1 MTKTVVDIVNFNA
14 DASCLPSS
22 IWLEAL
28 KGGTNSVICQWLSL
42 FIKNKRKVTLGFTG
56 STIAD
61 IKIFNPDAIKIIN
74 ENKDIF
80 EIILRPWSHD
90 ISLYRTDSL
99 FIYNVE
105 LGIRTIKSEF
115 ESVSNY
121 YLAPEFMITSRQ
133 IELISKMGID
143 AIFINPDRYQNDI
156 KRRIIPK
163 PHIVYGTSESTIKCI
178 TIHGSTTQKYLSSC
192 QLNDPKIWDQFIQNF
207 PDDLI
212 FSWRDGE
219 SFLLIPDG
227 LSREEYL
234 LQGESEN
241 INRSKLHS
249 LEINYEDSSLYDLS
263 YYKSYPIHSF
273 TAWIKEMKMMWYID
287 RIGKIE
293 NNYFELTDFQKTLL
307 LQMINSDIL
316 ASVEKIS
323 PKIKLKV
330 KDLIEDFIIY
340 RSERGFEGEDYLQ
353 LIENPNYNNHNA
365 PHIKKLVARHEY
377 LMAMQE
383 NVFD

>member
-14 DASCLPSS
+14 DASCLSSS
-22 IWLEAL
+22 IWLDAL
-28 KGGTNSVICQWLSL
+28 QGGTISKICQWLEL
-42 FIKNKRKVTLGFTG
+42 FVRNNKKVSLGFTG
-56 STIAD
+56 STLAD
-61 IKIFNPDAIKIIN
+61 IKKFNPDAINIIN
-74 ENKDIF
+74 GKKDIF

-115 ESVSNY
+115 DFVSNY
-121 YLAPEFMITSRQ
+121 YLAPEFMMTSRQ
-133 IELISKMGID
+133 IELISKMGIE

-156 KRRIIPK
+156 KRRIIPTS
-163 PHIVYGTSESTIKCI
+163 HIVYGTSESNIKCI
-178 TIHGSTTQKYLSSC
+178 AIHGETTQKYLSSC
-192 QLNDPKIWDQFIQNF
+192 QLNDPKIWDKFIQDF
-207 PDDLI
+207 PYDLI

-227 LSREEYL
+227 LSREESL

-241 INRSKLHS
+241 INRKKLQS
-249 LEINYEDSSLYDLS
+249 LEINYEDSSLYDRS

-273 TAWIKEMKMMWYID
+273 TAWIKEMKMMWYVD
-287 RIGKIE
+287 RIRKIE
-293 NNYFELTDFQKTLL
+293 NNFSKLSDLQITLL
-307 LQMINSDIL
+307 LQLINSDIL

-323 PKIKLKV
+323 PKIKLKI
-330 KDLIEDFIIY
+330 KGMIEDFIIY

-353 LIENPNYNNHNA
+353 LMEDPNFRNDSA
-365 PHIKKLVARHEY
+365 PHIKKLIARHEY
-377 LMAMQE
+377 LKAM
-383 NVFD
+383 N

>member
-1 MTKTVVDIVNFNA
+1 
-14 DASCLPSS
+14 
-22 IWLEAL
+22 
-28 KGGTNSVICQWLSL
+28 LSL

>member
-1 MTKTVVDIVNFNA
+1 MTKKVVDIVNFNA
-14 DASCLPSS
+14 DASCLSSS
-22 IWLEAL
+22 IWLDAL
-28 KGGTNSVICQWLSL
+28 QGGTNSKICQWLEL
-42 FIKNKRKVTLGFTG
+42 FVRNNKKVSLGFTG
-56 STIAD
+56 STLAD
-61 IKIFNPDAIKIIN
+61 IKKFNPDAINIIN
-74 ENKDIF
+74 EKKDIF

-115 ESVSNY
+115 DSVSDY
-121 YLAPEFMITSRQ
+121 YLAPEFMMTSRQ
-133 IELISKMGID
+133 IELISKMGIE

-156 KRRIIPK
+156 KRRIIPA

-178 TIHGSTTQKYLSSC
+178 AIHGRTTQKYLSSC
-192 QLNDPKIWDQFIQNF
+192 QLNDPKIWDKFIQDF

-241 INRSKLHS
+241 INRKKLQS
-249 LEINYEDSSLYDLS
+249 LEINYEDSSLYDRS

-273 TAWIKEMKMMWYID
+273 TAWIKEMKMMWYVD
-287 RIGKIE
+287 RIRKIE
-293 NNYFELTDFQKTLL
+293 NNFSKLSDLQITLL
-307 LQMINSDIL
+307 LQLINSDIL

-323 PKIKLKV
+323 PKIKLKIKGV
-330 KDLIEDFIIY
+330 IEDFIIY

-353 LIENPNYNNHNA
+353 LIDDPNFRNDSA
-365 PHIKKLVARHEY
+365 PHIKKLIARHEY
-377 LMAMQE
+377 LKAMH
-383 NVFD
+383 

>member
-14 DASCLPSS
+14 DASCLSSS
-22 IWLEAL
+22 IWLDAL
-28 KGGTNSVICQWLSL
+28 QGGTNSKICQWLEL
-42 FIKNKRKVTLGFTG
+42 FVRNNKKVSLGFTG
-56 STIAD
+56 STLAD
-61 IKIFNPDAIKIIN
+61 IKKFNPDAINIIN
-74 ENKDIF
+74 EKKDIF

-133 IELISKMGID
+133 IELISKMGIE

-156 KRRIIPK
+156 KRRIIPT

-178 TIHGSTTQKYLSSC
+178 AIHGRTTQKYLSSC
-192 QLNDPKIWDQFIQNF
+192 QLNDPKIWDKFIQDF

-241 INRSKLHS
+241 INRKKLQS
-249 LEINYEDSSLYDLS
+249 LEINYEDSSLYDRS

-273 TAWIKEMKMMWYID
+273 TAWIKEMKMMWYVD
-287 RIGKIE
+287 RIRKIE
-293 NNYFELTDFQKTLL
+293 NNFSKLSDLQITLL
-307 LQMINSDIL
+307 LQLINSDIL

-323 PKIKLKV
+323 PKIKLKIKGV
-330 KDLIEDFIIY
+330 IEDFIIY

-353 LIENPNYNNHNA
+353 LIDDPNFRNDSA
-365 PHIKKLVARHEY
+365 PHIKKLIARHEY
-377 LMAMQE
+377 LKAM
-383 NVFD
+383 N

>member
-14 DASCLPSS
+14 DASCLSSS
-22 IWLEAL
+22 IWLDAL
-28 KGGTNSVICQWLSL
+28 QGGTNSKICQWLEL
-42 FIKNKRKVTLGFTG
+42 FVRNNKKVSLGFTG
-56 STIAD
+56 STLAD
-61 IKIFNPDAIKIIN
+61 IKKFNPDAINIIN
-74 ENKDIF
+74 EKKDIF

-115 ESVSNY
+115 DSVSNY
-121 YLAPEFMITSRQ
+121 YLAPEFMMTSRQ
-133 IELISKMGID
+133 IELISKMGIE

-156 KRRIIPK
+156 KRRIIPT

-178 TIHGSTTQKYLSSC
+178 AIHGRTTQKYLSSC
-192 QLNDPKIWDQFIQNF
+192 QLNDPKIWDKFIQDF

-241 INRSKLHS
+241 INRKKLQS
-249 LEINYEDSSLYDLS
+249 LEINYEDSSLYDRS

-273 TAWIKEMKMMWYID
+273 TAWIKEMKMMWYVD
-287 RIGKIE
+287 RIRKIE
-293 NNYFELTDFQKTLL
+293 NNFSKLSDLQITLL
-307 LQMINSDIL
+307 LQLINSDIL

-323 PKIKLKV
+323 PKIKLKIKGV
-330 KDLIEDFIIY
+330 IEDFIIY

-353 LIENPNYNNHNA
+353 LIDDPNFRNDSA
-365 PHIKKLVARHEY
+365 PHIKKLIARHEY
-377 LMAMQE
+377 LKAM
-383 NVFD
+383 N

>member
-14 DASCLPSS
+14 DASCLSSS
-22 IWLEAL
+22 IWLDAL
-28 KGGTNSVICQWLSL
+28 QGGTNSKICQWLAL
-42 FIKNKRKVTLGFTG
+42 FVINNKKVNLGFTG
-56 STIAD
+56 STLAD
-61 IKIFNPDAIKIIN
+61 IKKFNPDAINIIN
-74 ENKDIF
+74 EKKDIF

-115 ESVSNY
+115 DSVSNY

-133 IELISKMGID
+133 IELISKMGIE

-156 KRRIIPK
+156 KRRIIPT

-178 TIHGSTTQKYLSSC
+178 AIHGKTTQKYLSSC
-192 QLNDPKIWDQFIQNF
+192 QLNDPKIWDKFIQDF

-227 LSREEYL
+227 LSREESL

-241 INRSKLHS
+241 INRKKLQS
-249 LEINYEDSSLYDLS
+249 LEINYEDSSLYDRS

-273 TAWIKEMKMMWYID
+273 TAWIKEMKMMWYVD
-287 RIGKIE
+287 RIRKIE
-293 NNYFELTDFQKTLL
+293 NNFSKLSDLQITLL
-307 LQMINSDIL
+307 LQLINSDIL

-323 PKIKLKV
+323 PKIKLKIKGV
-330 KDLIEDFIIY
+330 IEDFIIY

-353 LIENPNYNNHNA
+353 LIDDPNFRNDSA

-377 LMAMQE
+377 LMSMH
-383 NVFD
+383 

>member
-1 MTKTVVDIVNFNA
+1 MNKTVVDIVNFNA
-14 DASCLPSS
+14 DASCLPSRT
-22 IWLEAL
+22 WLETL

-42 FIKNKRKVTLGFTG
+42 FIQNKKNVTLGFTG
-56 STIAD
+56 STLAD
-61 IKIFNPDAIKIIN
+61 IKKFNPDAIKIIN
-74 ENKDIF
+74 EKKDIF

-90 ISLYRTDSL
+90 IGLYRTDSL

-121 YLAPEFMITSRQ
+121 YLPPEFMITSRQ

-143 AIFINPDRYQNDI
+143 VIFINPDRYHNDI
-156 KRRIIPK
+156 KRRIIPT

-192 QLNDPKIWDQFIQNF
+192 QLNDPKIWDKFIIDF

-227 LSREEYL
+227 LSREEDL

-241 INRSKLHS
+241 INRNKLQS
-249 LEINYEDSSLYDLS
+249 LEINYEDSSSYDLS

-287 RIGKIE
+287 RIIKIE
-293 NNYFELTDFQKTLL
+293 NNYFELSDFQKTLL
-307 LQMINSDIL
+307 LQLINSDIL

-323 PKIKLKV
+323 PKIKLKIKGV
-330 KDLIEDFIIY
+330 IEDFIIY

-353 LIENPNYNNHNA
+353 LIEEPNYNNQSE

-377 LMAMQE
+377 LMAMH
-383 NVFD
+383 

>member
-14 DASCLPSS
+14 DASCLSSS
-22 IWLEAL
+22 IWLDAL
-28 KGGTNSVICQWLSL
+28 QGGTTSKICQWLEL
-42 FIKNKRKVTLGFTG
+42 FVRNNKKVSLGFTG
-56 STIAD
+56 STLAD
-61 IKIFNPDAIKIIN
+61 IKKFNPDAINIIN
-74 ENKDIF
+74 EKKDIF

-115 ESVSNY
+115 DSVSNY
-121 YLAPEFMITSRQ
+121 YLAPEFMMTSRQ
-133 IELISKMGID
+133 IELISKMGIE

-156 KRRIIPK
+156 KRRIIPTS
-163 PHIVYGTSESTIKCI
+163 HIVYGTSESTIKCI
-178 TIHGSTTQKYLSSC
+178 AIHGKTTQKYLSSC
-192 QLNDPKIWDQFIQNF
+192 QLNDPKIWDKFIQDF

-227 LSREEYL
+227 LSREESL

-241 INRSKLHS
+241 INRKRLQSV
-249 LEINYEDSSLYDLS
+249 EIKYEDSSLYDRS

-273 TAWIKEMKMMWYID
+273 TAWIKEMKMMWYVD
-287 RIGKIE
+287 RIRKIE
-293 NNYFELTDFQKTLL
+293 NNFSKLSDLQITLL
-307 LQMINSDIL
+307 LQLINSDIL

-323 PKIKLKV
+323 PKIKLKIKGV
-330 KDLIEDFIIY
+330 IEDFIIY

-353 LIENPNYNNHNA
+353 LIDDPNFRNDSA
-365 PHIKKLVARHEY
+365 PHIKKLIARHEY
-377 LMAMQE
+377 LKAMH
-383 NVFD
+383 

>member
-14 DASCLPSS
+14 DASCLSSS
-22 IWLEAL
+22 IWLDAL
-28 KGGTNSVICQWLSL
+28 QGGTTSKICQWLEL
-42 FIKNKRKVTLGFTG
+42 FVGINKKVSLGFTG
-56 STIAD
+56 STLAD
-61 IKIFNPDAIKIIN
+61 IKKFNPDAINIIN
-74 ENKDIF
+74 EKKDIF

-115 ESVSNY
+115 YSVSDY
-121 YLAPEFMITSRQ
+121 YLAPEFMMTSRQ
-133 IELISKMGID
+133 IELISKMGIE

-156 KRRIIPK
+156 KRRIIPTS
-163 PHIVYGTSESTIKCI
+163 HIVYGTSESNIKCI
-178 TIHGSTTQKYLSSC
+178 AIHGETTQKYLSSC
-192 QLNDPKIWDQFIQNF
+192 QLNDPNIWDKFIQDF

-227 LSREEYL
+227 LSREESL

-241 INRSKLHS
+241 INRKKLQS
-249 LEINYEDSSLYDLS
+249 LEINYEDSSLYDRS

-273 TAWIKEMKMMWYID
+273 TAWIKEMKMMWYVD
-287 RIGKIE
+287 RIRKIE
-293 NNYFELTDFQKTLL
+293 NNFSKLSDLQITLL
-307 LQMINSDIL
+307 LQLINSDIL

-323 PKIKLKV
+323 PKIKLKIKGV
-330 KDLIEDFIIY
+330 IEDFIIY

-353 LIENPNYNNHNA
+353 LMEDPNFRNDSA
-365 PHIKKLVARHEY
+365 PHIKKLIARHEY
-377 LMAMQE
+377 LQAM
-383 NVFD
+383 N

>member
-14 DASCLPSS
+14 DASCLSSS
-22 IWLEAL
+22 IWLDAL
-28 KGGTNSVICQWLSL
+28 QGGTNSKICQWLEL
-42 FIKNKRKVTLGFTG
+42 FVRNNKKVSLGFTG
-56 STIAD
+56 STLAD
-61 IKIFNPDAIKIIN
+61 IKKFNPDAINIIN
-74 ENKDIF
+74 EKKDIF

-115 ESVSNY
+115 DSVSDY

-133 IELISKMGID
+133 IELISKMGIE

-156 KRRIIPK
+156 KRRIIPT

-178 TIHGSTTQKYLSSC
+178 AIHGRTTQKYLSSC
-192 QLNDPKIWDQFIQNF
+192 QLNDPKIWDKFIQDF

-241 INRSKLHS
+241 INRKKLQS
-249 LEINYEDSSLYDLS
+249 LEINYEDSSLYDRS

-273 TAWIKEMKMMWYID
+273 TAWIKEMKMMWYVD
-287 RIGKIE
+287 RIRKIE
-293 NNYFELTDFQKTLL
+293 NNFSKLSDLQITLL
-307 LQMINSDIL
+307 LQLINSDIL

-323 PKIKLKV
+323 PKIKLKIKGV
-330 KDLIEDFIIY
+330 IEDFIIY

-353 LIENPNYNNHNA
+353 LIDDPNFRNDSA
-365 PHIKKLVARHEY
+365 PHIKKLIARHEY
-377 LMAMQE
+377 LKAM
-383 NVFD
+383 N

>member
-14 DASCLPSS
+14 DASCLSSS
-22 IWLEAL
+22 IWLDAL
-28 KGGTNSVICQWLSL
+28 QGGTNSKICQWLEL
-42 FIKNKRKVTLGFTG
+42 FVRNNKKVSLGFTG
-56 STIAD
+56 STLAD
-61 IKIFNPDAIKIIN
+61 IKKFNPDAINIIN
-74 ENKDIF
+74 EKKDIF

-115 ESVSNY
+115 DSVSNY

-133 IELISKMGID
+133 IELISKMGIE

-156 KRRIIPK
+156 KRRIIPT

-178 TIHGSTTQKYLSSC
+178 AIHGKTTQKYLSSC
-192 QLNDPKIWDQFIQNF
+192 QLNDPKIWDKFIQDF

-241 INRSKLHS
+241 INRKKLQS
-249 LEINYEDSSLYDLS
+249 LEINYEDSSLYDRS

-273 TAWIKEMKMMWYID
+273 TAWIKEMKMMWYVD
-287 RIGKIE
+287 RIRKIE
-293 NNYFELTDFQKTLL
+293 NNFSKLSDLQITLL
-307 LQMINSDIL
+307 LQLINSDIL

-323 PKIKLKV
+323 PKIKLKIKGV
-330 KDLIEDFIIY
+330 IEDFIIY

-353 LIENPNYNNHNA
+353 LIDDPNFRNDSA
-365 PHIKKLVARHEY
+365 PHIKKLIARHEY
-377 LMAMQE
+377 LKAM
-383 NVFD
+383 N

>member
-14 DASCLPSS
+14 DASCLSSS
-22 IWLEAL
+22 IWLDAL
-28 KGGTNSVICQWLSL
+28 QGGTNSKICQWLAL
-42 FIKNKRKVTLGFTG
+42 FVRNDKKVNLGFTG
-56 STIAD
+56 STLAD
-61 IKIFNPDAIKIIN
+61 IKKFNPDAINIIN
-74 ENKDIF
+74 EKKDIF

-115 ESVSNY
+115 DSVSNY
-121 YLAPEFMITSRQ
+121 YLAPEFMMTSRQ
-133 IELISKMGID
+133 IELISKMGIE

-156 KRRIIPK
+156 KRRIIPT

-178 TIHGSTTQKYLSSC
+178 AIHGKTTQKYLSSC
-192 QLNDPKIWDQFIQNF
+192 QLNDPKIWDKFIQDF

-227 LSREEYL
+227 LSREESL

-241 INRSKLHS
+241 INRKKLQS
-249 LEINYEDSSLYDLS
+249 LEINYEDSSLYDRS

-273 TAWIKEMKMMWYID
+273 TAWIKEMKMMWYVD
-287 RIGKIE
+287 RIRKIE
-293 NNYFELTDFQKTLL
+293 NNFSKLSDLQITLL
-307 LQMINSDIL
+307 LQLINSDIL

-323 PKIKLKV
+323 PKIKLKIKGV
-330 KDLIEDFIIY
+330 IEDFIIY

-353 LIENPNYNNHNA
+353 LIDDPNFRNDSA
-365 PHIKKLVARHEY
+365 PHIKKLIARHEY
-377 LMAMQE
+377 LKAM
-383 NVFD
+383 N

>member
-14 DASCLPSS
+14 DASCLSSS
-22 IWLEAL
+22 IWLDAL
-28 KGGTNSVICQWLSL
+28 QGGTNSKICQWLEL
-42 FIKNKRKVTLGFTG
+42 FVRNNKKVSLGFTG
-56 STIAD
+56 STLAD
-61 IKIFNPDAIKIIN
+61 IKKFNPDAINIIN
-74 ENKDIF
+74 EKKDIF

-115 ESVSNY
+115 DSVSNY

-133 IELISKMGID
+133 IELISKMGIE

-156 KRRIIPK
+156 KRRIIPT

-178 TIHGSTTQKYLSSC
+178 AIHGRTTQKYLSSC
-192 QLNDPKIWDQFIQNF
+192 QLNDPKIWDKFIQDF

-241 INRSKLHS
+241 INRKKLQS
-249 LEINYEDSSLYDLS
+249 LEINYEDSSLYDRS

-273 TAWIKEMKMMWYID
+273 TAWIKEMKMMWYVD
-287 RIGKIE
+287 RIRKIE
-293 NNYFELTDFQKTLL
+293 NNFSKLSDLQITLL
-307 LQMINSDIL
+307 LQLINSDIL

-323 PKIKLKV
+323 PKIKLKIKGV
-330 KDLIEDFIIY
+330 IEDFIIY

-353 LIENPNYNNHNA
+353 LIDDPNFRNDSA

-377 LMAMQE
+377 LMSMH
-383 NVFD
+383 

>member
-14 DASCLPSS
+14 DASCLSSS
-22 IWLEAL
+22 IWLDAL
-28 KGGTNSVICQWLSL
+28 QGGTNSKICQWLEL
-42 FIKNKRKVTLGFTG
+42 FVRNNKKVSLGFTG
-56 STIAD
+56 STLAD
-61 IKIFNPDAIKIIN
+61 IKKFNPDAINIIN
-74 ENKDIF
+74 EKKDIF

-133 IELISKMGID
+133 VELFSKMGIE

-156 KRRIIPK
+156 KRRIIPT

-178 TIHGSTTQKYLSSC
+178 AIHGKTTQKYLSSC
-192 QLNDPKIWDQFIQNF
+192 QLNDPKIWDKFIQDF

-241 INRSKLHS
+241 INRKKLQS
-249 LEINYEDSSLYDLS
+249 LEINYEDSSLYDRS

-273 TAWIKEMKMMWYID
+273 TAWIKEMKMMWYVD
-287 RIGKIE
+287 RIRKIE
-293 NNYFELTDFQKTLL
+293 NNFSKLSDLQITLL
-307 LQMINSDIL
+307 LQLINSDIL

-323 PKIKLKV
+323 PKIKLKIKGV
-330 KDLIEDFIIY
+330 IEDFIIY

-353 LIENPNYNNHNA
+353 LIDDPNFRNDSA
-365 PHIKKLVARHEY
+365 PHIKKLIARHEY
-377 LMAMQE
+377 LKAM
-383 NVFD
+383 N

>member
-14 DASCLPSS
+14 DASCLSSS
-22 IWLEAL
+22 IWLDAL
-28 KGGTNSVICQWLSL
+28 QGGTNSKICQWLEL
-42 FIKNKRKVTLGFTG
+42 FVRNNKKVSLGFTG
-56 STIAD
+56 STLAD
-61 IKIFNPDAIKIIN
+61 IKKFNPDAINIIN
-74 ENKDIF
+74 EKKDIF

-133 IELISKMGID
+133 VELISKMAIE

-156 KRRIIPK
+156 KRRIIPT

-178 TIHGSTTQKYLSSC
+178 AIHGRTTQKYLSSC
-192 QLNDPKIWDQFIQNF
+192 QLNDPKIWDKFIQDF

-227 LSREEYL
+227 LSREESL

-241 INRSKLHS
+241 INRKKLQS
-249 LEINYEDSSLYDLS
+249 LEINYEDSSLYDRS
-263 YYKSYPIHSF
+263 FYKSYPIHSF
-273 TAWIKEMKMMWYID
+273 TAWIKEMKMMWYVD
-287 RIGKIE
+287 RIRKIE
-293 NNYFELTDFQKTLL
+293 NNFSKLSDLQITLL
-307 LQMINSDIL
+307 LQLINSDIL

-323 PKIKLKV
+323 PKIKLKIKGV
-330 KDLIEDFIIY
+330 IEDFIIY

-353 LIENPNYNNHNA
+353 LIDDPNFRNDSA
-365 PHIKKLVARHEY
+365 PHIKKLIARHEY
-377 LMAMQE
+377 LKAM
-383 NVFD
+383 N

>member
-156 KRRIIPK
+156 KRRIIPT

>member
-1 MTKTVVDIVNFNA
+1 MTKIVVDIVNFNA
-14 DASCLPSS
+14 DASCLSSS
-22 IWLEAL
+22 IWLDAL
-28 KGGTNSVICQWLSL
+28 QGGTNSKMCQWLAL
-42 FIKNKRKVTLGFTG
+42 FVINNKKVNLGFTG
-56 STIAD
+56 STLAD
-61 IKIFNPDAIKIIN
+61 IKKFNPDAINIIN
-74 ENKDIF
+74 EKKDIF

-115 ESVSNY
+115 DSVSNY

-133 IELISKMGID
+133 VELISKMAIE

-156 KRRIIPK
+156 KRRIIPT

-178 TIHGSTTQKYLSSC
+178 AIHGKTTQKYLSSC
-192 QLNDPKIWDQFIQNF
+192 QLNDPKIWDKFIQDF

-234 LQGESEN
+234 LQGESDN
-241 INRSKLHS
+241 INRKKLQS
-249 LEINYEDSSLYDLS
+249 LEINYEDSSLYDRS

-273 TAWIKEMKMMWYID
+273 TAWIKEMKMMWYVD
-287 RIGKIE
+287 RIRKIE
-293 NNYFELTDFQKTLL
+293 NNFSKLSDLQITLL
-307 LQMINSDIL
+307 LQLINSDIL

-323 PKIKLKV
+323 PKIKLKIKGV
-330 KDLIEDFIIY
+330 IEDFIIY

-353 LIENPNYNNHNA
+353 LIDDPNFRNDSA
-365 PHIKKLVARHEY
+365 PHIKKLIARHEY
-377 LMAMQE
+377 LKAM
-383 NVFD
+383 N

>member
-14 DASCLPSS
+14 DASCLSSS
-22 IWLEAL
+22 IWLDAL
-28 KGGTNSVICQWLSL
+28 QGGTNSKICQWLEL
-42 FIKNKRKVTLGFTG
+42 FVRNNKKVSLGFTG
-56 STIAD
+56 STLAD
-61 IKIFNPDAIKIIN
+61 IKKFNPDAINIIN
-74 ENKDIF
+74 EKKDIF

-133 IELISKMGID
+133 IELISKMGIE

-156 KRRIIPK
+156 KRRIIPT

-178 TIHGSTTQKYLSSC
+178 AIHGRTTQKYLSSC
-192 QLNDPKIWDQFIQNF
+192 QLNDPKIWDKFIQDF

-241 INRSKLHS
+241 INRKKLQS
-249 LEINYEDSSLYDLS
+249 LEINYEDSSLYDRS

-273 TAWIKEMKMMWYID
+273 TAWIKEMKMMWYVD
-287 RIGKIE
+287 RIRKIE
-293 NNYFELTDFQKTLL
+293 NNFSKLSDLQITLL
-307 LQMINSDIL
+307 LQLINSDIL

-323 PKIKLKV
+323 PKIKLKIKGV
-330 KDLIEDFIIY
+330 IEDFIIY

-353 LIENPNYNNHNA
+353 LIDDPNFRNDSA
-365 PHIKKLVARHEY
+365 PHIKKLIARHEY
-377 LMAMQE
+377 LMSMH
-383 NVFD
+383 

>member
-14 DASCLPSS
+14 DASCLSSS
-22 IWLEAL
+22 IWLDAL
-28 KGGTNSVICQWLSL
+28 QGGTTSKICQWLEL
-42 FIKNKRKVTLGFTG
+42 FVRNNKKVSLGFTG
-56 STIAD
+56 STLAD
-61 IKIFNPDAIKIIN
+61 IKKFNPDAINIIN
-74 ENKDIF
+74 EKKDNF
-80 EIILRPWSHD
+80 GIILRPWSHD

-115 ESVSNY
+115 DSVSNY
-121 YLAPEFMITSRQ
+121 YLAPEFMMTSRQ
-133 IELISKMGID
+133 IELISKMGIE

-156 KRRIIPK
+156 KRRIIPTS
-163 PHIVYGTSESTIKCI
+163 HIVYGTSESTIKCI
-178 TIHGSTTQKYLSSC
+178 AIHGRTTQKYLSSC
-192 QLNDPKIWDQFIQNF
+192 QLNDPKIWDKFIQDF

-227 LSREEYL
+227 LSREESL

-241 INRSKLHS
+241 INRKKLQS
-249 LEINYEDSSLYDLS
+249 LEINYEDSSLYDRS

-273 TAWIKEMKMMWYID
+273 TAWIKEMKMMWYVD
-287 RIGKIE
+287 RIRKIE
-293 NNYFELTDFQKTLL
+293 NNFSKLSDLQITLL
-307 LQMINSDIL
+307 LQLINSDIL

-323 PKIKLKV
+323 PKIKLKIKGV
-330 KDLIEDFIIY
+330 IEDFIIY

-353 LIENPNYNNHNA
+353 LIDDPNFRNDSA
-365 PHIKKLVARHEY
+365 PHIKKLIARHEY
-377 LMAMQE
+377 LKAM
-383 NVFD
+383 N

>member
-14 DASCLPSS
+14 DASCLSSS
-22 IWLEAL
+22 IWLDAL
-28 KGGTNSVICQWLSL
+28 QGGTNSKICQWLAL
-42 FIKNKRKVTLGFTG
+42 FVRNDKKVNLGFTG
-56 STIAD
+56 STLAD
-61 IKIFNPDAIKIIN
+61 IKKFNPDAINIIN
-74 ENKDIF
+74 EKKDIF

-133 IELISKMGID
+133 VELISKMAIE

-156 KRRIIPK
+156 KRRIIPT

-178 TIHGSTTQKYLSSC
+178 AIHGRTTQKYLSSC
-192 QLNDPKIWDQFIQNF
+192 QLNDPKIWDKFIQDF

-227 LSREEYL
+227 LSREESL

-241 INRSKLHS
+241 INRKKLQS
-249 LEINYEDSSLYDLS
+249 LEINYEDSSLYDRS

-273 TAWIKEMKMMWYID
+273 TAWIKEMKMMWYVD
-287 RIGKIE
+287 RIRKIE
-293 NNYFELTDFQKTLL
+293 NNFSKLSDLQITLL
-307 LQMINSDIL
+307 LQLINSDIL

-323 PKIKLKV
+323 PKIKLKIKGV
-330 KDLIEDFIIY
+330 IEDFIIY

-353 LIENPNYNNHNA
+353 LIDDPNFRNDSA
-365 PHIKKLVARHEY
+365 PHIKKLIARHEY
-377 LMAMQE
+377 LKAM
-383 NVFD
+383 N

>member
-115 ESVSNY
+115 DFVSNY
-121 YLAPEFMITSRQ
+121 YLAPEFMMTSRQ

>member
-14 DASCLPSS
+14 DASCLSSS
-22 IWLEAL
+22 IWLDAL
-28 KGGTNSVICQWLSL
+28 QGGTNSKICQWLEL
-42 FIKNKRKVTLGFTG
+42 FVRNNKKVSLGFTG
-56 STIAD
+56 STLAD
-61 IKIFNPDAIKIIN
+61 IKKFNPDAINIIN
-74 ENKDIF
+74 EKKDIF

-115 ESVSNY
+115 DSVSNY

-133 IELISKMGID
+133 IELISKMGIE

-156 KRRIIPK
+156 KRRIIPT

-178 TIHGSTTQKYLSSC
+178 AIHGKTTQIYLSSC
-192 QLNDPKIWDQFIQNF
+192 QLNDPNIWDKFIQDF

-234 LQGESEN
+234 LQGESDN
-241 INRSKLHS
+241 INRKKLQS
-249 LEINYEDSSLYDLS
+249 LEINYEDSSLYDRS

-273 TAWIKEMKMMWYID
+273 TAWIKEMKMMWYVD
-287 RIGKIE
+287 RIRKIE
-293 NNYFELTDFQKTLL
+293 NNFSKLSDLQITLL
-307 LQMINSDIL
+307 LQLINSDIL

-323 PKIKLKV
+323 PKIKLKIKGV
-330 KDLIEDFIIY
+330 IEDFIIY

-353 LIENPNYNNHNA
+353 LIDDPNFRNDSA
-365 PHIKKLVARHEY
+365 PHIKKLIARHEY
-377 LMAMQE
+377 LKAM
-383 NVFD
+383 N

>member
-14 DASCLPSS
+14 DASCLSSS
-22 IWLEAL
+22 IWLDAL
-28 KGGTNSVICQWLSL
+28 QGGTNSKICQWLEL
-42 FIKNKRKVTLGFTG
+42 FVRNNKKVSLGFTG
-56 STIAD
+56 STLAD
-61 IKIFNPDAIKIIN
+61 IKKFNPDAINIIN
-74 ENKDIF
+74 EKKDIF

-115 ESVSNY
+115 DSVSNY
-121 YLAPEFMITSRQ
+121 YLAPEFMMTSRQ
-133 IELISKMGID
+133 IELISKMGIE

-156 KRRIIPK
+156 KRRIIPT

-178 TIHGSTTQKYLSSC
+178 AIHGKTTQKYLSSC
-192 QLNDPKIWDQFIQNF
+192 QLNDPKIWDKFIQDF

-241 INRSKLHS
+241 INRKKLQS
-249 LEINYEDSSLYDLS
+249 LEINYEDSSLYDRS

-273 TAWIKEMKMMWYID
+273 TAWIKEMKMMWYVD
-287 RIGKIE
+287 RIRKIE
-293 NNYFELTDFQKTLL
+293 NNFSKLSDLQITLL
-307 LQMINSDIL
+307 LQLINSDIL

-323 PKIKLKV
+323 PKIKLKIKGV
-330 KDLIEDFIIY
+330 MEDFIIY

-353 LIENPNYNNHNA
+353 LIDDPNFRNDSA
-365 PHIKKLVARHEY
+365 PHIKKLIARHEY
-377 LMAMQE
+377 LKAM
-383 NVFD
+383 N

>member
-14 DASCLPSS
+14 DASCLSSS
-22 IWLEAL
+22 IWLDAL
-28 KGGTNSVICQWLSL
+28 QGGTNSKICQWLEL
-42 FIKNKRKVTLGFTG
+42 FVRNNKKVSLGFTG
-56 STIAD
+56 STLAD
-61 IKIFNPDAIKIIN
+61 IKKFNPDAINIIN
-74 ENKDIF
+74 EKKDIF

-133 IELISKMGID
+133 VELISKMAIE

-156 KRRIIPK
+156 KRRIIPT

-178 TIHGSTTQKYLSSC
+178 AIHGRTTQKYLSSC
-192 QLNDPKIWDQFIQNF
+192 QLNDPKIWDKFIQDF

-241 INRSKLHS
+241 INRKKLQS
-249 LEINYEDSSLYDLS
+249 LEINYEDSSLYDRS

-273 TAWIKEMKMMWYID
+273 TAWIKEMKMMWYVD
-287 RIGKIE
+287 RIRKIE
-293 NNYFELTDFQKTLL
+293 NNFSKLSDLQITLL
-307 LQMINSDIL
+307 LQLINSDIL

-323 PKIKLKV
+323 PKIKLKIKGV
-330 KDLIEDFIIY
+330 IEDFIIY

-353 LIENPNYNNHNA
+353 LIDDPNFRNDSA

-377 LMAMQE
+377 LMSMH
-383 NVFD
+383 

>member
-14 DASCLPSS
+14 DASCLSSS
-22 IWLEAL
+22 IWLDAL
-28 KGGTNSVICQWLSL
+28 QGGTNSKICQWLEL
-42 FIKNKRKVTLGFTG
+42 FVRNNKKVSLGFTG
-56 STIAD
+56 STLAD
-61 IKIFNPDAIKIIN
+61 IKKFNPDAINIIN
-74 ENKDIF
+74 EKKDIF

-99 FIYNVE
+99 FIFNVE

-133 IELISKMGID
+133 VELISKMAIE

-156 KRRIIPK
+156 KRRIIPT

-178 TIHGSTTQKYLSSC
+178 AIHGRTTQKYLSSC
-192 QLNDPKIWDQFIQNF
+192 QLNDPKIWDKFIQDF

-227 LSREEYL
+227 LSREESL

-241 INRSKLHS
+241 INRKKLQS
-249 LEINYEDSSLYDLS
+249 LEINYEDSSLYDRS

-273 TAWIKEMKMMWYID
+273 TAWIKEMKMMWYVD
-287 RIGKIE
+287 RIRKIE
-293 NNYFELTDFQKTLL
+293 NNFSKLSDLQITLL
-307 LQMINSDIL
+307 LQLINSDIL

-323 PKIKLKV
+323 PKIKLKIKGV
-330 KDLIEDFIIY
+330 IEDFIIY

-353 LIENPNYNNHNA
+353 LIDDPNFRNDSA

-377 LMAMQE
+377 LMSMH
-383 NVFD
+383 

>member
-1 MTKTVVDIVNFNA
+1 MTKIVVDIVNFNA
-14 DASCLPSS
+14 DASCLSSS
-22 IWLEAL
+22 IWLDAL
-28 KGGTNSVICQWLSL
+28 QGGTNSKICQWLEL
-42 FIKNKRKVTLGFTG
+42 FVRNNKKVSLGFTG
-56 STIAD
+56 STLAD
-61 IKIFNPDAIKIIN
+61 IKKFNPDAINIIN
-74 ENKDIF
+74 EKKDIF

-90 ISLYRTDSL
+90 VSLYRTDSL

-133 IELISKMGID
+133 VELISKMAIE

-156 KRRIIPK
+156 KRRIIPT

-178 TIHGSTTQKYLSSC
+178 AIHGRTTQKYLSSC
-192 QLNDPKIWDQFIQNF
+192 QLNDPKIWDKFIQDF

-227 LSREEYL
+227 LSREESL

-241 INRSKLHS
+241 INRKKLKS
-249 LEINYEDSSLYDLS
+249 LEINYEDSSLYDRS

-273 TAWIKEMKMMWYID
+273 TAWIKEMKMMWYVD
-287 RIGKIE
+287 RIRKIE
-293 NNYFELTDFQKTLL
+293 NNFSKLSDLQITLL
-307 LQMINSDIL
+307 LQLINSDIL

-323 PKIKLKV
+323 PKIKLKIKGV
-330 KDLIEDFIIY
+330 IEDFIIY

-353 LIENPNYNNHNA
+353 LIDDPNFRNDSA

-377 LMAMQE
+377 LMSMH
-383 NVFD
+383 

>member
-14 DASCLPSS
+14 DASCLSSS
-22 IWLEAL
+22 IWLDAL
-28 KGGTNSVICQWLSL
+28 QGGTNSKICQWLEL
-42 FIKNKRKVTLGFTG
+42 FVINNKKVSLGFTG
-56 STIAD
+56 STLAD
-61 IKIFNPDAIKIIN
+61 IKKFNPDAINIIN
-74 ENKDIF
+74 EKKDIF

-115 ESVSNY
+115 DSVSDY
-121 YLAPEFMITSRQ
+121 YLAPEFMMTSRQ
-133 IELISKMGID
+133 IELISKMGIE

-156 KRRIIPK
+156 KRRIIPT

-178 TIHGSTTQKYLSSC
+178 AIHGRTTQKYLSSC
-192 QLNDPKIWDQFIQNF
+192 QLNDPKIWDKFIQDF

-227 LSREEYL
+227 LSREESL

-241 INRSKLHS
+241 INRKKLQS
-249 LEINYEDSSLYDLS
+249 LEINYEDSSLYDRS

-273 TAWIKEMKMMWYID
+273 TAWIKEMKMMWYVD
-287 RIGKIE
+287 RIRKIE
-293 NNYFELTDFQKTLL
+293 NNFSKLSDLQITLL
-307 LQMINSDIL
+307 LQLINSDIL

-323 PKIKLKV
+323 PKIKLKIKGV
-330 KDLIEDFIIY
+330 IEDFIIY

-353 LIENPNYNNHNA
+353 LIDDPNFRNVSA
-365 PHIKKLVARHEY
+365 PHIKKLIARHEY
-377 LMAMQE
+377 LKAMH
-383 NVFD
+383 

>member
-14 DASCLPSS
+14 DASCLSSS
-22 IWLEAL
+22 IWLDAL
-28 KGGTNSVICQWLSL
+28 QGGTNSKICQWLEL
-42 FIKNKRKVTLGFTG
+42 FVRNNKKVSLGFTG
-56 STIAD
+56 STLAD
-61 IKIFNPDAIKIIN
+61 IKKFNPDAINIIN
-74 ENKDIF
+74 EKKDIF

-115 ESVSNY
+115 DSVSNY

-133 IELISKMGID
+133 VELISKMGIE

-156 KRRIIPK
+156 KRRIIPT

-178 TIHGSTTQKYLSSC
+178 AIHGKTTQKYLSSC
-192 QLNDPKIWDQFIQNF
+192 QLNDPKIWDKFIQDF

-234 LQGESEN
+234 LQGESDN
-241 INRSKLHS
+241 INRKKLQS
-249 LEINYEDSSLYDLS
+249 LEINYEDSSLYDRS

-273 TAWIKEMKMMWYID
+273 TAWIKEMKMMWYVD
-287 RIGKIE
+287 RIRKIE
-293 NNYFELTDFQKTLL
+293 NNFSKLSDLQITLL
-307 LQMINSDIL
+307 LQLINSDIL

-323 PKIKLKV
+323 PKIKLKIKGV
-330 KDLIEDFIIY
+330 IEDFIIY

-353 LIENPNYNNHNA
+353 LIDDPNFRNDSA
-365 PHIKKLVARHEY
+365 PHIKKLIARHEY
-377 LMAMQE
+377 LKAM
-383 NVFD
+383 N

>member
-1 MTKTVVDIVNFNA
+1 MTKIVVDIVNFNA
-14 DASCLPSS
+14 DASCLSSS
-22 IWLEAL
+22 IWLDAL
-28 KGGTNSVICQWLSL
+28 QGGTNSKICQWLEL
-42 FIKNKRKVTLGFTG
+42 FVRNNKKVSLGFTG
-56 STIAD
+56 STLAD
-61 IKIFNPDAIKIIN
+61 IKKFNPDAINIIN
-74 ENKDIF
+74 EKKDIF

-115 ESVSNY
+115 GSVSNY

-133 IELISKMGID
+133 IELISKMGIE

-156 KRRIIPK
+156 KRRIIPT

-178 TIHGSTTQKYLSSC
+178 AIHGRTTQKYLSSC
-192 QLNDPKIWDQFIQNF
+192 QLNDPKIWDKFIQDF

-234 LQGESEN
+234 LQGESDN
-241 INRSKLHS
+241 INRKKLQS
-249 LEINYEDSSLYDLS
+249 LEINYEDSSLYDRS

-273 TAWIKEMKMMWYID
+273 TAWIKEMKMMWYVD
-287 RIGKIE
+287 RIRKIE
-293 NNYFELTDFQKTLL
+293 NNFSKLSDLQITLL
-307 LQMINSDIL
+307 LQLINSDIL

-323 PKIKLKV
+323 PKIKLKIKGV
-330 KDLIEDFIIY
+330 IEDFIIY

-353 LIENPNYNNHNA
+353 LIDDPNFRNDSA
-365 PHIKKLVARHEY
+365 PHIKKLIARHEY
-377 LMAMQE
+377 LKAM
-383 NVFD
+383 N

>member
-28 KGGTNSVICQWLSL
+28 KGGTNSIICQWLSL
-42 FIKNKRKVTLGFTG
+42 FIKNEKKVTLGFTG
-56 STIAD
+56 STLAD
-61 IKIFNPDAIKIIN
+61 IKTFNPDAINIIN
-74 ENKDIF
+74 EKTDIF

-105 LGIRTIKSEF
+105 LGINTIKSEF
-115 ESVSNY
+115 KSVSNY

-133 IELISKMGID
+133 IELISKMDIE

-156 KRRIIPK
+156 KRRIIPT

-178 TIHGSTTQKYLSSC
+178 TIHGRTTQKYLSSC
-192 QLNDPKIWDQFIQNF
+192 QLNDPNIWDKFIQDF

-227 LSREEYL
+227 LSREESL

-241 INRSKLHS
+241 INRKKLQF
-249 LEINYEDSSLYDLS
+249 LEINYEDRSLYDIS

-273 TAWIKEMKMMWYID
+273 TAWIKEMKMMWYVD
-287 RIGKIE
+287 RISKIE
-293 NNYFELTDFQKTLL
+293 NNYTELSDFQKTLL
-307 LQMINSDIL
+307 LQSINSDIL

-323 PKIKLKV
+323 PKIKLKIKGV
-330 KDLIEDFIIY
+330 IEDFIIY
-340 RSERGFEGEDYLQ
+340 RSERGFEGEDYLR
-353 LIENPNYNNHNA
+353 LIDDPNFRNDSA

-377 LMAMQE
+377 LMTLK
-383 NVFD
+383 

>member
-14 DASCLPSS
+14 DASCLSSS
-22 IWLEAL
+22 IWLDAL
-28 KGGTNSVICQWLSL
+28 QGGKTSKICQWLEL
-42 FIKNKRKVTLGFTG
+42 FVRNNKKVSLGFTG
-56 STIAD
+56 STLAD
-61 IKIFNPDAIKIIN
+61 IKKFNPDAINIIN
-74 ENKDIF
+74 EKKDIF

-115 ESVSNY
+115 DSVSDY
-121 YLAPEFMITSRQ
+121 YLAPEFMMTSRQ
-133 IELISKMGID
+133 IELISKMGIE

-156 KRRIIPK
+156 KRRIIPT

-178 TIHGSTTQKYLSSC
+178 AIHGKTTQKYLSSC
-192 QLNDPKIWDQFIQNF
+192 QLNDPKIWDKFIQDF

-234 LQGESEN
+234 LQGESAN
-241 INRSKLHS
+241 INRKKLQS
-249 LEINYEDSSLYDLS
+249 LEINYEDSSLYDRS

-273 TAWIKEMKMMWYID
+273 TAWIKEMKMMWYVD
-287 RIGKIE
+287 RIRKIE
-293 NNYFELTDFQKTLL
+293 NNFSKLSDLQITLL
-307 LQMINSDIL
+307 LQLINSDIL

-323 PKIKLKV
+323 PKIKLKIKGV
-330 KDLIEDFIIY
+330 IEDFIIY

-353 LIENPNYNNHNA
+353 LIDDPNFRNDSA
-365 PHIKKLVARHEY
+365 PHIKKLIARHEY
-377 LMAMQE
+377 LKAM
-383 NVFD
+383 N